1 MEGYIDALQLTVIA
15 LMALLLISFCF
26 VGLSRGLT
34 WGAGAGRRV
43 KGGPK
48 EARRKVIIAAA
59 VRSYLDRSGKR

>member
-26 VGLSRGLT
+26 VGLSWGLK
-34 WGAGAGRRV
+34 WGAGVGRRV

-48 EARRKVIIAAA
+48 EARRKAIIAAA
-59 VRSYLDRSGKR
+59 VKSYLDRSGKR